1 MKVAVSWSGGKD
13 SFLACYDV
21 LSQRHDVSCLV
32 TFVLDGWPS
41 MQHPLSII
49 DLQSKAMEIPHKI
62 IRLEVG
68 TRSYREL
75 YEEAILDLIKNEE
88 IEGIVT
94 GDIHVIDVTHGCW
107 MDTVCQGLDIEV
119 IMPLWGQDPYQI
131 LNQEISLGLKA
142 IFTHVKR
149 PWFDEEWLGREFDS
163 DSLKDLKRLVDN
175 FGIDPCG
182 ENGEYHT
189 MVLDG
194 PFFRKKIEVQRF
206 SKIRE
211 NRHLYLRME
220 EASLKIK
227 ERAQE
232 LHQTIPY

>member
-1 MKVAVSWSGGKD
+1 MKVAISWSGGKD
-13 SFLACYDV
+13 SFLACYKV
-21 LSQRHDVSCLV
+21 LSQGHNVSCLV
-32 TFVLDGWPS
+32 TFILDGWPS
-41 MQHPLSII
+41 MQHPLSIM

-62 IRLEVG
+62 IRLAVG
-68 TRSYREL
+68 TTSYREL
-75 YEEAILDLIKNEE
+75 YEDAIRDLIENEE

-94 GDIHVIDVTHGCW
+94 GDIHVIDVSHGQW

-119 IMPLWGQDPYQI
+119 ITPLWGLDPYEI
-131 LNQEISLGLKA
+131 LSQEISSGLKA

-149 PWFDEEWLGREFDS
+149 PWFDEEWLGREFDI

-175 FGIDPCG
+175 WGIDPNG

-194 PFFRKKIEVQRF
+194 PFFGKKIEIIKS
-206 SKIRE
+206 SKIRGK
-211 NRHLYLRME
+211 RHIYLRID

-227 ERAQE
+227 KHTQE
-232 LHQTIPY
+232 LSQKTPY

>member
-13 SFLACYDV
+13 SFLACYEV
-21 LSQRHDVSCLV
+21 LSQRHDVSYLV
-32 TFVLDGWPS
+32 TFVLDGWPA
-41 MQHPLSII
+41 MQHPLSIM
-49 DLQSKAMEIPHKI
+49 DLQSKAMGIPHKI

-75 YEEAILDLIKNEE
+75 YGEAILDLIKNEE

-94 GDIHVIDVTHGCW
+94 GDIHVIDVTHGRW

-119 IMPLWGQDPYQI
+119 IMPLWGLDPYEI

-149 PWFDEEWLGREFDS
+149 PWFDEEWLGRELDS

-175 FGIDPCG
+175 FGIDPNG

-194 PFFRKKIEVQRF
+194 PFFKKEIKLHKF
-206 SKIRE
+206 SKIKE
-211 NRHLYLRME
+211 NRHLYLRID
-220 EASLKIK
+220 EAFL
-227 ERAQE
+227 
-232 LHQTIPY
+232 

>member
-13 SFLACYDV
+13 SFLACYEV

-32 TFVLDGWPS
+32 TFVLDGWPA
-41 MQHPLSII
+41 MQHPLSIM
-49 DLQSKAMEIPHKI
+49 DLQSKALGIAHKI

-94 GDIHVIDVTHGCW
+94 GDIHVIDTTHGHW

-119 IMPLWGQDPYQI
+119 ITPLWGLDPYQI
-131 LNQEISLGLKA
+131 LNKEISLGLKA

-149 PWFDEEWLGREFDS
+149 PWFDEEWLGRELDN
-163 DSLKDLKRLVDN
+163 DSLKDLRRLAEN

-194 PFFRKKIEVQRF
+194 PFFGKKIEVHKF
-206 SKIRE
+206 GKVKE
-211 NRHLYLRME
+211 NRHLYLRIE
-220 EASLKIK
+220 EASLKLK

-232 LHQTIPY
+232 LYQATSC

>member
-13 SFLACYDV
+13 SFLAFYDV

-41 MQHPLSII
+41 MQHPLPIM
-49 DLQSKAMEIPHKI
+49 DLQSKAMGIPHKI

-75 YEEAILDLIKNEE
+75 YKEAILDLIENEE

-94 GDIHVIDVTHGCW
+94 GDIHVIDVSHGHW

-119 IMPLWGQDPYQI
+119 IMPLWGLDPYEI
-131 LNQEISLGLKA
+131 LNQQFSLGLKA

-149 PWFDEEWLGREFDS
+149 PWFDEDWLGRELDS

-175 FGIDPCG
+175 FGIDPNG

-189 MVLDG
+189 MVLNG
-194 PFFRKKIEVQRF
+194 PFFGKKIEVQKFR
-206 SKIRE
+206 KVRE
-211 NRHLYLRME
+211 KRHLYLKID
-220 EASLKIK
+220 EAILSIK
-227 ERAQE
+227 KRTQE
-232 LHQTIPY
+232 LYQTTPC

>member
-13 SFLACYDV
+13 SFLACYEM
-21 LSQRHDVSCLV
+21 LSQRHEVSCLV

-41 MQHPLSII
+41 MQHPLSIM
-49 DLQSKAMEIPHKI
+49 DLQSKAMGIPQKI
-62 IRLEVG
+62 FRLEVG
-68 TRSYREL
+68 RRSYREL
-75 YEEAILDLIKNEE
+75 YEEAILDLIKNEK

-94 GDIHVIDVTHGCW
+94 GDIHVIDVSHGHW
-107 MDTVCQGLDIEV
+107 MDTVCQSLDIEV
-119 IMPLWGQDPYQI
+119 FMPLWGLDPYKI
-131 LNQEISLGLKA
+131 LNKQLSLGLKA

-149 PWFDEEWLGREFDS
+149 PWFDEEWLGKELDS

-175 FGIDPCG
+175 FGIDPNG

-194 PFFRKKIEVQRF
+194 PFFGRKIEINKF

-211 NRHLYLRME
+211 NRHLYLRID
-220 EASLKIK
+220 EATIPMKKYTQKLN
-227 ERAQE
+227 
-232 LHQTIPY
+232 QTIPC